1 MHQPRGSPCRGEETV
16 VLAHHQGQAFGGGQG
31 YQLGCDVEFV
41 GERLLHE
48 HVQTRLEPCPGERCV
63 ASDRGRDQQG
73 FWSRRGEGGVE
84 RTEPR
89 RPRAGQPP
97 GEELECAGIGI
108 DITDHLDLVDG
119 GVDAPGPVAAPVPQS
134 DLHDA
139 KGSRHPEYRLA
150 RAASNDCKAGDPTL
164 ALLMAEPAAQT
175 AFADEALTHLD
186 TLYRG
191 ALRLTHDP
199 DAAQDLVQEAYLRAL
214 RYQHS
219 YQAGTNMKAW
229 LFAIMRNLF
238 WDRFKGSRKDDVSL
252 DDLGEF
258 VLYEKLRDE
267 GARPEADVLD
277 KIAASEVVAAVDKLP
292 PLHREVVLLVD
303 VEGFSYKDAA
313 QTLGVPIGTVMSRLH
328 RARQQL
334 QKSLY
339 DYARES
345 GIVRPNGPSQ
355 VAQT

>member
-1 MHQPRGSPCRGEETV
+1 MSEV
-16 VLAHHQGQAFGGGQG
+16 
-31 YQLGCDVEFV
+31 
-41 GERLLHE
+41 
-48 HVQTRLEPCPGERCV
+48 
-63 ASDRGRDQQG
+63 
-73 FWSRRGEGGVE
+73 
-84 RTEPR
+84 
-89 RPRAGQPP
+89 
-97 GEELECAGIGI
+97 
-108 DITDHLDLVDG
+108 
-119 GVDAPGPVAAPVPQS
+119 
-134 DLHDA
+134 
-139 KGSRHPEYRLA
+139 
-150 RAASNDCKAGDPTL
+150 PTL
-164 ALLMAEPAAQT
+164 VAVAEESTQAS
-175 AFADEALTHLD
+175 FAGEALGHLD

-191 ALRLTHDP
+191 ALRLTRDP
-199 DAAQDLVQEAYLRAL
+199 DQAQDLVQEAYLRAL

-252 DDLGEF
+252 DDVGEF

-277 KIAASEVVAAVDKLP
+277 KIAASEVVSAVDQLP

-339 DYARES
+339 EYAMES
-345 GIVRPNGPSQ
+345 GIVRPNGQ
-355 VAQT
+355 REVAQT